1 MKARLLA
8 LTGRRRTLAAVLAAT
23 VVLGG
28 AGAATAASFADD
40 DDHDDSPAASASHE
54 REDDDDHGDD
64 HDGDAD
70 ASLVK
75 SVKVD
80 LDTAAGTAVK
90 SVAGTVTGVELDG
103 VDGKP
108 VWKVDIIDAKGAEH
122 EVTVNAVD
130 GKVTADKPGD
140 DRDSG
145 HDAEGHDED

>member
-54 REDDDDHGDD
+54 REDDDRGDD
-64 HDGDAD
+64 GDHDAE
-70 ASLVK
+70 LVK

-80 LDTAAGTAVK
+80 LNTAAGTAAK

-108 VWKVDIIDAKGAEH
+108 VWKVEVIDAKGAEH

-140 DRDSG
+140 DRDDSG
-145 HDAEGHDED
+145 RDAEGHDED